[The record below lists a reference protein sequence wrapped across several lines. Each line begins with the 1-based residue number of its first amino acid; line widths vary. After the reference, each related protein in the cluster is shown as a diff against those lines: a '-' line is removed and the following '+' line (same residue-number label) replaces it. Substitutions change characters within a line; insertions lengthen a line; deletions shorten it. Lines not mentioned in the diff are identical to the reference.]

1 MAAKSE
7 FFSSFVD
14 IEKRPR
20 FSSECE
26 ISPEN
31 FKALIGEYRLDE
43 DVICQ
48 VKGHKGICHQKH
60 RSGWLGVTSNGLEVL
75 IGGHCARNY
84 FKADKT
90 FALERKRVRKEI
102 DRKIAL
108 YKLDEY
114 RKNKMSINDELSRL
128 RQEIIDTR
136 VKLDQVHKHFP
147 NAVLSFIESAQKT
160 KNWELKIDVQ
170 DGFADD
176 GEAKWVSGSLGKRKT
191 LPYSYEVFGLMNNV
205 KTLSATFDEACQINP
220 DDIKTPKLKR
230 IIEIL
235 NEKEELKKT
244 SSALHRDVFAF
255 VEPRNL
261 EPLIYTCDDHE
272 EEFLAAKAIMAITGA
287 KVSSEGHINLRL
299 RRIKERIE
307 KQFGGKLV
315 RKNQISERFQR
326 RNAFVG

>member
-1 MAAKSE
+1 MAEQSE
-7 FFSSFVD
+7 FFSSFFD
-14 IEKRPR
+14 IEKRLR
-20 FSSECE
+20 YSSECE

-31 FKALIGEYRLDE
+31 FKTLVGEYRLDE

-60 RSGWLGVTSNGLEVL
+60 RSGWLGVTNDGQEVL

-84 FKADKT
+84 FKADKS

-108 YKLDEY
+108 YKLEEY
-114 RKNKMSINDELSRL
+114 RKNKMSIGDELSCL

-147 NAVLSFIESAQKT
+147 NAVLIFIESAQRT
-160 KNWELKIDVQ
+160 KNWELKVDVQ
-170 DGFADD
+170 EGYADD
-176 GEAKWVSGSLGKRKT
+176 GEAKWVPGTLGKVKA
-191 LPYSYEVFGLMNNV
+191 LPYSYEIIGLMNKV
-205 KTLSATFDEACQINP
+205 KVLSATYDEACQINP
-220 DDIKTPKLKR
+220 EDVKTPKLKK

-235 NEKEELKKT
+235 NEKEEIKKT

-255 VEPRNL
+255 VEPRSL
-261 EPLIYTCDDHE
+261 ETLIYACDDYD
-272 EEFLAAKAIMAITGA
+272 EEFLAARAIMAITGA

-307 KQFGGKLV
+307 KQFDGKLV
-315 RKNQISERFQR
+315 RKNQISDRFQR

>member
-1 MAAKSE
+1 MTEKSE

-14 IEKRPR
+14 IEKRPC

-31 FKALIGEYRLDE
+31 FKALVGEYRLDE

-60 RSGWLGVTSNGLEVL
+60 RSGWLGVTNDGLEVL

-84 FKADKT
+84 FKADKS

-108 YKLDEY
+108 YKLEEY
-114 RKNKMSINDELSRL
+114 RKNKISISDEVSCL

-147 NAVLSFIESAQKT
+147 NSALRFIENAQKT
-160 KNWELKIDVQ
+160 KNWDLKVDVQ
-170 DGFADD
+170 EGYTDD
-176 GEAKWVSGSLGKRKT
+176 GDSIWALGSLGKVKA
-191 LPYSYEVFGLMNNV
+191 LPYSYEIIGLMNKV
-205 KTLSATFDEACQINP
+205 KVLSATYDEACEINP
-220 DDIKTPKLKR
+220 EDVKTPKLKK

-235 NEKEELKKT
+235 NEKEEFKKT
-244 SSALHRDVFAF
+244 SLTLHRDVFAF

-261 EPLIYTCDDHE
+261 ETLIYTCDDYE
-272 EEFLAAKAIMAITGA
+272 EEFLAAKAIMAITGS

-299 RRIKERIE
+299 RRVKERIE
-307 KQFGGKLV
+307 KQFDGKLV
-315 RKNQISERFQR
+315 RKNQISDRFQR
-326 RNAFVG
+326 RNAFAV